1 MRAKFEGS
9 KPIQVTIKRR
19 NDSKSATKLP
29 KTEDKMIESLKD
41 IQSALKNKLQVI
53 QQ

>member
-1 MRAKFEGS
+1 MRKRYEAKS
-9 KPIQVTIKRR
+9 T
-19 NDSKSATKLP
+19 SKLP

-41 IQSALKNKLQVI
+41 IQSTLKNKLQII